1 MKIQVG
7 ELRELRFLA
16 VITGAHVRFAESTP
30 QAPPA
35 SDRRRSLRRSLQ
47 YVGVI
52 LTGLIAEPHYC
63 VRGGL
68 P

>member
-16 VITGAHVRFAESTP
+16 VITGAHARFAESTP

-47 YVGVI
+47 YVGV
-52 LTGLIAEPHYC
+52 
-63 VRGGL
+63 
-68 P
+68 